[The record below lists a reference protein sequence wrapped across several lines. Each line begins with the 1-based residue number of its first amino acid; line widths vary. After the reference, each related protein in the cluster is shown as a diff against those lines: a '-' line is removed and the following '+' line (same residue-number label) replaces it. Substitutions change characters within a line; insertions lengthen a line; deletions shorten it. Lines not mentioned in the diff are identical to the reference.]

1 MKHPLPGPAKRRE
14 QDSQSQAMGAGW
26 SPCFAST
33 SDSIIHSR
41 DRACK
46 QGRSLSCLHVS
57 QVIRLPCACVRSYSV
72 TSDSFATPWAVARQ
86 APLSVGFSRQEYWS
100 GLPFPSPRGS
110 SRHREQ
116 IVSFTAGRF
125 CTTESPGKPLSALIE
140 GFIQEQKETLT

>member
-86 APLSVGFSRQEYWS
+86 APLSVEFSRQEYWNR
-100 GLPFPSPRGS
+100 LPFPIPLKKKW
-110 SRHREQ
+110 
-116 IVSFTAGRF
+116 IYVYVS
-125 CTTESPGKPLSALIE
+125 LIH
-140 GFIQEQKETLT
+140 FAVQ

>member
-1 MKHPLPGPAKRRE
+1 MKHPLPEPAKRRE

-110 SRHREQ
+110 SRRREQ
-116 IVSFTAGRF
+116 IVSCTAGRF
-125 CTTESPGKPLSALIE
+125 CTTESPGKPVC
-140 GFIQEQKETLT
+140 FD

>member
-110 SRHREQ
+110 SRRREQ
-116 IVSFTAGRF
+116 IVSCTAGRF
-125 CTTESPGKPLSALIE
+125 CTTESPGKPVC
-140 GFIQEQKETLT
+140 FD